1 MRSTSSP
8 PPRGIFHNEYLTN
21 DRSGDDDDDV
31 EDDPGLLE
39 REDSMEDAEATAA
52 LDLVRVVRRPPP

>member
-21 DRSGDDDDDV
+21 DRSGNDDDDV
-31 EDDPGLLE
+31 KDDTGLLE
-39 REDSMEDAEATAA
+39 REDSVDAAA
-52 LDLVRVVRRPPP
+52 AVLDLDLVVRRPPP

>member
-21 DRSGDDDDDV
+21 DRSGNDDDDV
-31 EDDPGLLE
+31 KDDPGLLE
-39 REDSMEDAEATAA
+39 RENSVDAAA
-52 LDLVRVVRRPPP
+52 AVLVDLDLVVRRPPP